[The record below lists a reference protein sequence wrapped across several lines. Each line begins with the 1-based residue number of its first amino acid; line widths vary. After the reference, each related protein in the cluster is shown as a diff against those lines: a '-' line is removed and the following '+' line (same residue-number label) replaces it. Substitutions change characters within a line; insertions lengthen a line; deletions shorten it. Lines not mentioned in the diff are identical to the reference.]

1 MNTSVIRPLSVLA
14 TGIRFDA
21 DEMHVQLSDGR
32 EIIVPLEW
40 FPSLRKATDKQRN
53 NWRLVGK
60 GVGVHW
66 DDLDEDISVEGLL
79 RY

>member
-21 DEMHVQLSDGR
+21 DEMRVQLSDGR
-32 EIIVPLEW
+32 EITVPLEW
-40 FPSLRKATDKQRN
+40 FPNLRRATEKQRN

-66 DDLDEDISVEGLL
+66 DDLDEDILVEGLL